1 VESCGN
7 TQSSHQIKTNN
18 LFINSKGK
26 EMNDSCNEIQKNA
39 NLKQKQLSSIQAKTI
54 QSSEN
59 LQNITSDLTAEKK
72 ALVLIERRYVRDEV
86 GITEV
91 EALRSSIKEL
101 ENQLVDAERM
111 NKLVSDALA
120 EITVEIQQVEQ
131 NLIIAERD
139 YVLSEKARIGES
151 LNADANIRARL
162 MEAYAAILLNPR
174 GFNGNWTLFVTSI
187 FTSTPNQIE
196 IDSAIAAF
204 KQ

>member
-1 VESCGN
+1 
-7 TQSSHQIKTNN
+7 
-18 LFINSKGK
+18 
-26 EMNDSCNEIQKNA
+26 MNDSCNEIQKNA